1 MSYDGTIN
9 QPSIFAA
16 VLKRFIAISFLTLVL
31 ATNTELG
38 QLFKLPVLIHHYLEH
53 VELDGQKSFADFLA
67 EHYSSEINH
76 PDDAHSDHEN
86 LPFKAIDFHIAQGLI
101 FVSHPEF
108 NLTASSLASSS
119 PKRIAGNQ
127 NLHSTD
133 AGDNIWQPPCF
144 G

>member
-1 MSYDGTIN
+1 MMATYKE
-9 QPSIFAA
+9 PSIFAA

-31 ATNTELG
+31 ATNTEFG

-53 VELDGQKSFADFLA
+53 LEVDGQKSFADFLA
-67 EHYSSEINH
+67 EHYASEINH

-86 LPFKAIDFHIAQGLI
+86 LPFKSVDFHIVQVLI
-101 FVSHPEF
+101 VVSHPEF
-108 NLTASSLASSS
+108 KLSENSLASSS

-127 NLHSTD
+127 YLHSTGV
-133 AGDNIWQPPCF
+133 GDSIWQPPCF